1 MVGVY
6 FEEWTEEVF
15 LRTTR
20 QAGILLP
27 RIRKMLKEV
36 LS

>member
-15 LRTTR
+15 LRNTR
-20 QAGILLP
+20 QEDILLP